1 MFFRIPAPPLA
12 PRAVMA
18 AGCLAV
24 LTAGSAWADGLACPA
39 SVTCRGDVCAPD
51 PDGEGGVRIGPM
63 GDGMAELALFVE
75 GRPTPVSRTDDGKVV
90 RFATADGAEILAVRK
105 ADLAFTYR
113 STRPDLPFEA
123 RGTCV
128 EE

>member
-1 MFFRIPAPPLA
+1 MAHLSLIVVLALTGAPAL
-12 PRAVMA
+12 
-18 AGCLAV
+18 
-24 LTAGSAWADGLACPA
+24 ADGLACPA
-39 SVTCRGDVCAPD
+39 SEVCIGTDCTPD
-51 PDGEGGVRIGPM
+51 NGEGGVRIGPM

-75 GRPTPVSRTDDGKVV
+75 GRPTPVTRRDDGAVV
-90 RFATADGAEILAVRK
+90 RFVTADGAEILAVRK

-128 EE
+128 ED

>member
-1 MFFRIPAPPLA
+1 MIRIPLIVVLALTGAPALA
-12 PRAVMA
+12 E
-18 AGCLAV
+18 
-24 LTAGSAWADGLACPA
+24 GLACPA
-39 SVTCRGDVCAPD
+39 SVTCRGKVCTPD
-51 PDGEGGVRIGPM
+51 PSGEGGVRLGPM

-75 GRPTPVSRTDDGKVV
+75 GRPTPVRRHDDGAVV
-90 RFATADGAEILAVRK
+90 RFVTADGAEILAVRK

-128 EE
+128 ED